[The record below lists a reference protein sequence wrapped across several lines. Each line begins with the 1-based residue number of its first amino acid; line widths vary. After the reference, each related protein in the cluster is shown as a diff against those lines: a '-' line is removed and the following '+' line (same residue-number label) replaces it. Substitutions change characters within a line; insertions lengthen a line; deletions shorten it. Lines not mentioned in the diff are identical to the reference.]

1 MRKQDKIKKK
11 NLTRALREARSIDL
25 HKLLL
30 GWHKYKGSHNQQRL
44 RTNKPYWKDIYE

>member
-1 MRKQDKIKKK
+1 MRKKIKHNKK
-11 NLTRALREARSIDL
+11 IDAIALKEARSIDL

>member
-1 MRKQDKIKKK
+1 MKKQDRIEKKSLK
-11 NLTRALREARSIDL
+11 RAEREARSIDL
-25 HKLLL
+25 HKLFL